1 MGKRRG
7 FRGLGMQLTL
17 LILALA
23 TGCSRPG
30 GLQGTADNHQ
40 PDPQSVPFHQG
51 GDTSPVGNSG
61 PHASDQ
67 RAGTKDEEEG
77 DPAAAR
83 GVPFKVSSSRI
94 LSAGTLLT
102 VRPQNSLS
110 SAGLDTGKTFVA
122 AVDEPLVV
130 GGSTVVSRE
139 ATVRGRVESARVSDV
154 RRDAGYVRL
163 TLESIRIDGKDVPLQ
178 TSSLF
183 ARGTAGDTSSGRSV
197 DRSASPS
204 AQSTIIRLKKGRR
217 LTFRLAEALDLGNGS
232 GGDPVSRKT
241 PVSSKAQPTTE

>member
-7 FRGLGMQLTL
+7 FRGLGMQFTL

-30 GLQGTADNHQ
+30 GLQGTADSHQ

-61 PHASDQ
+61 PHASEQ
-67 RAGTKDEEEG
+67 RADTRDES
-77 DPAAAR
+77 DAAGSR
-83 GVPFKVSSSRI
+83 SVPFKTGSFR
-94 LSAGTLLT
+94 LLPAGTLLT
-102 VRPQNSLS
+102 VRLQSSLS

-163 TLESIRIDGKDVPLQ
+163 TLESIRIEGRDVPLQ

-183 ARGTAGDTSSGRSV
+183 ARGTADDASSGRFV
-197 DRSASPS
+197 DRSASHL

-232 GGDPVSRKT
+232 VGDPVSRKT
-241 PVSSKAQPTTE
+241 PVSSKTQPTTE

>member
-7 FRGLGMQLTL
+7 FRGLGMQFTL

-61 PHASDQ
+61 PHASEQ
-67 RAGTKDEEEG
+67 RADIRDES
-77 DPAAAR
+77 DAAGSR
-83 GVPFKVSSSRI
+83 SVPFKTGSCR
-94 LSAGTLLT
+94 LLPAGTLLT
-102 VRPQNSLS
+102 VRLQSSLS

-183 ARGTAGDTSSGRSV
+183 ARGSAGDVHDWTADPSGIE
-197 DRSASPS
+197 
-204 AQSTIIRLKKGRR
+204 QSTSIRVKKGRR
-217 LTFRLAEALDLGNGS
+217 LTFRLTEPADLDNGTGS
-232 GGDPVSRKT
+232 T
-241 PVSSKAQPTTE
+241 PVSKKPPLSSKTQPTTE